1 MAAWQSYCSG
11 GSLLILVRAANGPG
25 HWLHGWGEDVLN
37 GNPMTGMQDS
47 LITMIFGAGAA
58 FACFPPIMDFVA
70 GRLGRRGMLVAGG
83 ILFCLGAGVQTVACD
98 IWKMTAGRFL
108 AGLSVGLLSANAPIY
123 TSEISPPA
131 VRGRLVTGFQFAVTV
146 GIMVAFLLALA
157 FEDVMDP
164 FSGWHWLIAVQIISG
179 ALRIIG
185 GIILPG
191 SPRYLASCEEEQ
203 QQPSMPY
210 LRLRSNDH
218 DRAEFPEILLEQED
232 TEATRQANW
241 TELLSGDNAKLLGI
255 DLALQ
260 LLNQLCHSWFSSW
273 RARPIPRSFALS
285 PDRCHVA

>member
-1 MAAWQSYCSG
+1 
-11 GSLLILVRAANGPG
+11 
-25 HWLHGWGEDVLN
+25 
-37 GNPMTGMQDS
+37 MTGMQDS

-191 SPRYLASCEEEQ
+191 SPRYLASCGKNTAAFHAL
-203 QQPSMPY
+203 

-218 DRAEFPEILLEQED
+218 DVRAEFPKILLEQED
-232 TEATRQANW
+232 TEATRQANSQ
-241 TELLSGDNAKLLGI
+241 ELRIIS
-255 DLALQ
+255 
-260 LLNQLCHSWFSSW
+260 
-273 RARPIPRSFALS
+273 
-285 PDRCHVA
+285 